1 MIAFDFMPALPEI
14 ALLAAAC
21 AILLID
27 LFVTDAR
34 RHVTYWLTQLA
45 LLLSAWLTL
54 ALFHPQRVR
63 ADHLFANMFVADTLS
78 DLLKL
83 VIYGTVSLTLRSLT
97 RAPTGSWRLAYLG
110 VLIAQRWF
118 RFRYLRALH

>member
-1 MIAFDFMPALPEI
+1 MTAFDFMPALPEI

-21 AILLID
+21 AILLLD

-63 ADHLFANMFVADTLS
+63 ADHLFANMFVSDTLS

-83 VIYGTVSLTLRSLT
+83 VIYGTVSLTLFYSRSY
-97 RAPTGSWRLAYLG
+97 LAARGL
-110 VLIAQRWF
+110 F
-118 RFRYLRALH
+118 RGE